1 VIEER
6 RTKVFDLV
14 EAAKKIMANY
24 DEKTKAGEMSAEQAR
39 RLAFDAIGAMCWG
52 KSADYLGIF
61 AAGGTNA
68 GVTTSVHANP
78 KYINVNRGI
87 TRMTK
92 ASC

>member
-1 VIEER
+1 MIEER

-14 EAAKKIMANY
+14 EAAKKIMASY
-24 DEKTKAGEMSAEQAR
+24 DEKAKAGEMSAEEAR

-52 KSADYLGIF
+52 KSADYLGIYG
-61 AAGGTNA
+61 AGSTNA
-68 GVTTSVHANP
+68 GVTSVHANP